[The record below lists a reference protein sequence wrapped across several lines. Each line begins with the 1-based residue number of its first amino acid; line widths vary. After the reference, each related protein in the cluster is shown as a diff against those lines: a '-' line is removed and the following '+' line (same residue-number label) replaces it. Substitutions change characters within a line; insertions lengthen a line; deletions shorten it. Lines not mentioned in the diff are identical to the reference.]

1 MKCPY
6 CGFQDDHVLE
16 SRTVRDGEVIK
27 RRRECESCNRRY
39 TTYEHIEAQVMVVQ
53 HDGRR
58 ESLDRQKIIKGMLI
72 ACRKRPVAI
81 ERLEEVAD
89 AIERRIIDS
98 GRREIDSEQIGEMV
112 ADELRELDQVA
123 YVRFASVYLDFKD
136 VREFMDELKELLN
149 AKAT

>member
-6 CGFQDDHVLE
+6 CGFLDDHVLE

-27 RRRECESCNRRY
+27 RRRECEFCSRRY
-39 TTYEHIEAQVMVVQ
+39 TTYEHIEAQVMVVK

-58 ESLDRQKIIKGMLI
+58 ENLDRQKIIKGMLI

-89 AIERRIIDS
+89 SIERRIIDS
-98 GRREIDSEQIGEMV
+98 GKREIPSEQIGEMV
-112 ADELRELDQVA
+112 AEELRQLDQVA
-123 YVRFASVYLDFKD
+123 YVRFASVYRHFEDVGQFKD
-136 VREFMDELKELLN
+136 IIEVLHGDE
-149 AKAT
+149 

>member
-39 TTYEHIEAQVMVVQ
+39 TTYEHIEAQVMVVK

-123 YVRFASVYLDFKD
+123 YVRFASVYRHFEDVGQFKD
-136 VREFMDELKELLN
+136 IIKVLHGDE
-149 AKAT
+149 